1 MSAFPPNLLHALDSC
16 AAEQRHG
23 FTFRDYDGKETTW
36 SFARV
41 RDEAI
46 RRATFLRAQGV
57 EPGDRVI
64 LVLPEAVDFVPAIL
78 GAMWLGAVPVPMY
91 PPLSL
96 GKVPAY
102 QETLRKV
109 AGAVGPK
116 AVFTMDWLRQ
126 VVEPVAD
133 DFGVKIVAYEAVTVE
148 GMPSAPAAEVGPD
161 DIAFLQ
167 FTSGS
172 TSDPKGVMVT
182 HGSLR
187 ANAQAIM
194 VDGLG
199 LGKDVSG
206 VSWLPLYH
214 DMGLIGFVLS
224 PIFTRSPVTFIP
236 TLAFLKNPAIWMQ
249 TLHDTQANVTF
260 APNFAYALLVKKTTP
275 EQRAEWDL
283 SRVRAFGCGAEPI
296 NADTMRTFLDSF
308 AVSGVRPTAMLPC
321 YGMAEATLAM
331 AFHAVDARYTVDVV
345 DREAYRGGRAL
356 AAGPGEAAAVR
367 FVGCGRALPGH
378 RLAIMDGTGRLL
390 PDREIGE
397 IVFAG
402 PSVTA
407 GYFNNP
413 EATASTF
420 KDGWLHTGDL
430 GYLVDGEVFVTGRK
444 KDIIVINGRNH
455 DPQRIEWLVDEVP
468 GVRRGNVAAFSV
480 PGEDSEKLV
489 IAYESVEPDPT
500 LADAIRRRV
509 QTGLQLSVAD
519 LVRLEPGQLPKTSS
533 GKLQRQRTRQLYL
546 DGGLADVVV
555 ASRAVGGSR

>member
-1 MSAFPPNLLHALDSC
+1 MSAFPSHLLHALDAC
-16 AAEQRHG
+16 AAEEHHG
-23 FTFRDYDGKETTW
+23 FTFSDYDGTKTTW

-41 RDEAI
+41 REEAV

-57 EPGDRVI
+57 ERGDRVI

-102 QETLRKV
+102 QQTLRTITEAV
-109 AGAVGPK
+109 APK
-116 AVFTMDWLRQ
+116 AVFTVDWLRQ
-126 VVEPVAD
+126 VIEPVAGD
-133 DFGVKIVAYEAVTVE
+133 SGVKTIAYEAMVVE
-148 GMPSAPAAEVGPD
+148 GLPSVPAAEIGPED
-161 DIAFLQ
+161 TAFLQ

-172 TSDPKGVMVT
+172 TSDPKGVVVT

-187 ANAQAIM
+187 ANAHAILI
-194 VDGLG
+194 DGLRIAPG
-199 LGKDVSG
+199 MSG

-224 PIFTRSPVTFIP
+224 PIFTRTPVTFIP
-236 TLAFLKNPAIWMQ
+236 TLAFLKNPAVWPQ
-249 TLHDTQANVTF
+249 TLQDSQPAMTF
-260 APNFAYALLVKKTTP
+260 APNFAYALLVRKTTP
-275 EQRAEWDL
+275 EQRAGWDL
-283 SRVRAFGCGAEPI
+283 SGVRAFGCGAEPI
-296 NADTMRTFLDSF
+296 NVDTMRSFLDAF
-308 AVSGVRPTAMLPC
+308 AVSGVRPSAMLPC

-331 AFHAVDARYTVDVV
+331 TFQDVEGEYTVDVV
-345 DREAYRGGRAL
+345 DRESYRDGRAL
-356 AAGPGEAAAVR
+356 AAGGGEAATVR
-367 FVGCGRALPGH
+367 FVGCGRTLPGH
-378 RLAIMDGTGRLL
+378 RLAIMDDAGQLL

-413 EATASTF
+413 DATAAVFS
-420 KDGWLHTGDL
+420 DGWLHTGDL

-444 KDIIVINGRNH
+444 KDIIVVNGRNH

-489 IAYESVEPDPT
+489 VAYESVEPDQS
-500 LADAIRRRV
+500 LADTIRRRV
-509 QTGLQLSVAD
+509 HTELQLNVAD
-519 LVRLEPGQLPKTSS
+519 VVRLEPGQLPKTSS

-546 DGGLADVVV
+546 DGGLADVVI
-555 ASRAVGGSR
+555 ASRVIGG

>member
-1 MSAFPPNLLHALDSC
+1 MSAFPSNLLHALDAC
-16 AAEQRHG
+16 AAEQRRG
-23 FTFRDYDGKETTW
+23 FAFQDYDGKETTW
-36 SFARV
+36 SFGRV
-41 RDEAI
+41 REEAV

-64 LVLPEAVDFVPAIL
+64 LVLPEAADFVPAIL
-78 GAMWLGAVPVPMY
+78 GAMWLGAIPVPMY

-109 AGAVGPK
+109 TGAVLPK
-116 AVFTMDWLRQ
+116 AVLTVDWLRQ

-133 DFGVKIVAYEAVTVE
+133 ESGVKTVAYEAVLVE
-148 GMPSAPAAEVGPD
+148 GLPSAPAAEVGPED
-161 DIAFLQ
+161 TAFLQ

-172 TSDPKGVMVT
+172 TSDPKGVVVT

-187 ANAQAIM
+187 ANAHAIM
-194 VDGLG
+194 VDGLRVDQG
-199 LGKDVSG
+199 MSG

-224 PIFTRSPVTFIP
+224 PIFTQSPVTFIP
-236 TLAFLKNPAIWMQ
+236 TLAFLKKPAVWLQ
-249 TLHDTQANVTF
+249 TLHDTRATVTF

-275 EQRAEWDL
+275 EQRAGWDL
-283 SRVRAFGCGAEPI
+283 SAVRAFGCGAEPI
-296 NADTMRTFLDSF
+296 NVDTMRAFLDSF
-308 AVSGVRPTAMLPC
+308 AASGVEPSAMLPC

-331 AFHAVDARYTVDVV
+331 AFLDVAAEYTVDVV

-356 AAGPGEAAAVR
+356 AAGPGEAATVR
-367 FVGCGRALPGH
+367 FVGCGRALAGH
-378 RLAIMDGTGRLL
+378 RLAIMAGTGQLL

-402 PSVTA
+402 PSVAA
-407 GYFNNP
+407 GYFDNP
-413 EATASTF
+413 EATAATF
-420 KDGWLHTGDL
+420 DDGWLHTGDL
-430 GYLVDGEVFVTGRK
+430 GYLVDGEVFITGRK

-455 DPQRIEWLVDEVP
+455 DPQRIEWTIDEVP

-489 IAYESVEPDPT
+489 IVYESAEPDET
-500 LADAIRRRV
+500 VAGAIRRRV
-509 QTGLQLSVAD
+509 QAGLQLSVAD
-519 LVRLEPGQLPKTSS
+519 VVRLEPGQLPKTSS